1 MRGAAWWA
9 TTAAEGGRET
19 LIPTGQCGP
28 RGRRYGFKQFMLNLL
43 WIS

>member
-28 RGRRYGFKQFMLNLL
+28 PGRRYGFKQFMLNLL
-43 WIS
+43 WIL